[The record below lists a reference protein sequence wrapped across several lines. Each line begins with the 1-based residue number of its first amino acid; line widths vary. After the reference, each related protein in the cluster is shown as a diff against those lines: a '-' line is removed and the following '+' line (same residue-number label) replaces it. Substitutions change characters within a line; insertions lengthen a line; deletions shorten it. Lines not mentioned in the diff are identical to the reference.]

1 MLRGSLVLL
10 AGLVFLGG
18 LACADAEP
26 AVDES
31 PEYTRPASTTVPGD
45 RAQTAIRLTDITAE
59 AGIDFVHAT
68 GAFGEK
74 WMPETMGSGV
84 VFLDYDTDGWPDIF
98 LVNGTGWSGRSED
111 RGATSRLYR
120 NQGDGTFFDVTA
132 RAGLDRPIY
141 GMGAAAADFDGDGD
155 PDLYVTAV
163 GDNRLYRNDGG
174 RFTDVTAATG
184 TAGNTP
190 GATGAAWSTAAA
202 WFDADGDGWLDL
214 FVCNY
219 VQWTP
224 ETDLFTTYDG
234 VNKGYATP
242 LNYHGESCRLLANR
256 EGRRFDDVTA
266 ASGLENPEG
275 KSLGIVTDDFNGD
288 GWIDIAIAND
298 AYQNFLYLN
307 QGDGT
312 FRDAA
317 LAAGVAFDE
326 FGRARAG
333 MGIDVADVTNRGR
346 LSIGIGNFSNE
357 PVALYTQIG
366 RRAGEALFQDLAGA
380 ARITRA
386 TMLPLTFGLRFADLD
401 LDRYPDLILGNGHI
415 EPDIQSVEADVSF
428 AQQPIL
434 FLNDRRGGFVDVS
447 ALVGGGFEEP
457 IVARG
462 IATADIDRDGDLD
475 LLITT
480 NGGAPKLFRNDLP
493 PSGATWIRVILEGD
507 PPNREAIGALVQ
519 VFVAGQAQRFR
530 IATSSSYLSQSETN
544 PVLAGLGGAPVAD
557 SVVVL
562 WPRGRTSRHGEVVA
576 GEEVRLREADAR

>member
-1 MLRGSLVLL
+1 VRT
-10 AGLVFLGG
+10 LGG
-18 LACADAEP
+18 LALLGFIACGDPEP
-26 AVDES
+26 AAEE
-31 PEYTRPASTTVPGD
+31 PPAYARSDFGTLPAGD
-45 RAQTAIRLTDITAE
+45 VETAIRLADVTAA

-68 GAFGEK
+68 GAFGAK

-84 VFLDYDTDGWPDIF
+84 AFLDYDTDGWPDLF
-98 LVNGTGWSGRSED
+98 LVNGTAWDGHPED

-120 NQGDGTFFDVTA
+120 NRGDGTFTDVTV

-141 GMGAAAADFDGDGD
+141 GMGVAAADFDGDGD

-174 RFTDVTAATG
+174 RFIDVTAATG
-184 TAGNTP
+184 TAGNRP
-190 GATGAAWSTAAA
+190 GATEGAWSTAAA
-202 WFDADGDGWLDL
+202 WLDVDRDGWLDL

-219 VQWTP
+219 VRWTP

-242 LNYHGESCRLLANR
+242 LEYHGESCRLLANR
-256 EGRRFDDVTA
+256 EGRRFDDVTTA
-266 ASGLENPEG
+266 AGLENPDG

-288 GWIDIAIAND
+288 GWLDIAVAND
-298 AYQNFLYLN
+298 TYQNFLYLN

-317 LAAGVAFDE
+317 LKAGVAFDE

-366 RRAGEALFQDLAGA
+366 SQSGESLFQDLAGA

-401 LDRYPDLILGNGHI
+401 LDRYADLILGNGHI
-415 EPDIQSVEADVSF
+415 EPDIQSVEADVTF
-428 AQQPIL
+428 AQPPIL
-434 FLNDRRGGFVDVS
+434 LHNDGRGGFADVS
-447 ALVGGGFEEP
+447 EHVGGGFQEP

-475 LLITT
+475 LIVTT
-480 NGGAPKLFRNDLP
+480 NGGRAKLFRTDLP
-493 PSGATWIRVILEGD
+493 SDATWVRVILEGRR
-507 PPNREAIGALVQ
+507 PNREAIGALVE
-519 VFVAGQAQRFR
+519 VFVDGQAERFR
-530 IATSSSYLSQSETN
+530 VATSSGYLSQSETN
-544 PVLAGLGGAPVAD
+544 PVVAGLGGAAAAD
-557 SVVVL
+557 SIVVV
-562 WPRGRTSRHGEVVA
+562 WPRGGVSRQGEVAA
-576 GEEVRLREADAR
+576 GQEIRMKEADAR